1 MVSAKEALGSV
12 VPSLSEQLDSPPPP
26 PEMETAPPPLLLML
40 LDFWSLLVMVS
51 KVARWQNLIPSFTW
65 NALGWRA
72 MGRNPRKGRDQ
83 ILLRSVAE
91 P

>member
-51 KVARWQNLIPSFTW
+51 KVARWQNLMPSFPW
-65 NALGWRA
+65 IVLGWRTW
-72 MGRNPRKGRDQ
+72 GRNQ
-83 ILLRSVAE
+83 ILQCSVAE